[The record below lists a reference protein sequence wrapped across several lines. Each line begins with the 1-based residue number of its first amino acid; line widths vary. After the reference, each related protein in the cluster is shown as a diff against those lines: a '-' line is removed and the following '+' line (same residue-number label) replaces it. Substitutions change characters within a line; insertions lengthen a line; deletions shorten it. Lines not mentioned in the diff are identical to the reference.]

1 MNRLIF
7 AFMFLVAMS
16 CSGYGDESVKGD
28 DSLGKDNPLV
38 LENVRIN
45 PGDDAPIAW
54 DEDGT
59 PRIEGCGAV
68 PELMAYLRGYGWVV
82 GDIYEIADSSVDF
95 DRNHIDCIP
104 GHFDKYYFQQDG
116 VSVREYINY
125 RLEQPD
131 EAYLYWDHI
140 YDWQEDGTL
149 RDEDGKFLMRVV
161 FVGEKEFQ
169 AIIHLGSR
177 IVEREPLVTK
187 EVYGLADFVRMTDEE
202 LDACRKKYD
211 KEYFEYMSKQQAV
224 N

>member
-1 MNRLIF
+1 MCSCFDSLDV
-7 AFMFLVAMS
+7 FLVEIVVANMIQFVQVRLQDLIR
-16 CSGYGDESVKGD
+16 GV
-28 DSLGKDNPLV
+28 
-38 LENVRIN
+38 VRI
-45 PGDDAPIAW
+45 
-54 DEDGT
+54 
-59 PRIEGCGAV
+59 
-68 PELMAYLRGYGWVV
+68 
-82 GDIYEIADSSVDF
+82 
-95 DRNHIDCIP
+95 
-104 GHFDKYYFQQDG
+104 QQDG

-161 FVGEKEFQ
+161 FVGEEEFQ

-211 KEYFEYMSKQQAV
+211 KEYFDYLST

>member
-1 MNRLIF
+1 MKRLIY
-7 AFMFLVAMS
+7 AFMILVAMS

-45 PGDDAPIAW
+45 PGEDAPIAW

-59 PRIEGCGAV
+59 PRIEGCGASS
-68 PELMAYLRGYGWVV
+68 ELVAQIRGCGWISADV
-82 GDIYEIADSSVDF
+82 YEIDYAHIDF
-95 DRNHIDCIP
+95 DANRRYGYP
-104 GHFDKYYFQQDG
+104 GYLDRYYFQSHET
-116 VSVREYINY
+116 SVRRYIDYAKDAFPYDISLY
-125 RLEQPD
+125 RD
-131 EAYLYWDHI
+131 YSYTG
-140 YDWQEDGTL
+140 QEDGTL

-161 FVGEKEFQ
+161 FVGEEEFQ

-211 KEYFEYMSKQQAV
+211 KEYFDYLST